1 MEQCTGNQT
10 DDRKFCRTWDKGGC
24 HNGHL
29 AVAVIFNGTA
39 CLNSRNAAAQTD
51 QHWDKG
57 FTRQTKTT
65 ENTVHDKGNTCHV
78 TTVFQKCEQQEKNHH
93 LRQEAKYSTDT
104 GDDTIQNQRLEP
116 WSGIGSGEPSFHC
129 WRNYLGKQNII
140 DPVGHHRSH
149 SGDGKIVN
157 YEHDQRKDRKRENAV
172 CNNLIDFIAG
182 GKSLFCLLFLI
193 AGFENAGNCLIALMS
208 DDAFCI
214 VIKFTFGFLTQC
226 FDLIQ
231 YSCGKVELFHC
242 FFIAFKKL
250 DCKPA
255 KIVWITASGNLFLN
269 HRKSF
274 FQFWVEGKRFWCK
287 RFSLSKGQRCFC
299 NLSASFSFQS
309 TGLDNLTAKSL

>member
-1 MEQCTGNQT
+1 
-10 DDRKFCRTWDKGGC
+10 
-24 HNGHL
+24 
-29 AVAVIFNGTA
+29 
-39 CLNSRNAAAQTD
+39 
-51 QHWDKG
+51 
-57 FTRQTKTT
+57 
-65 ENTVHDKGNTCHV
+65 
-78 TTVFQKCEQQEKNHH
+78 
-93 LRQEAKYSTDT
+93 
-104 GDDTIQNQRLEP
+104 
-116 WSGIGSGEPSFHC
+116 
-129 WRNYLGKQNII
+129 
-140 DPVGHHRSH
+140 
-149 SGDGKIVN
+149 
-157 YEHDQRKDRKRENAV
+157 
-172 CNNLIDFIAG
+172 
-182 GKSLFCLLFLI
+182 
-193 AGFENAGNCLIALMS
+193 MS

-214 VIKFTFGFLTQC
+214 VIKFTLCFLTQC

-309 TGLDNLTAKSL
+309 TGLDNLTAKSLRKFCNVNLISIFADKIHHVQRNYHWHSNFQQLGGQIKISFQIGSVHNVDHRVRMLGDQIVSADNLLQCVWGKGVDAR